1 MYSIPSYRVF
11 GRNCKKWQ
19 NNPPANSDDLLRCP
33 QTIFHYNGRT
43 MENDSLVPKWLLV
56 PHGILQVSQNLSAQY
71 QKFWISMK
79 ASLGVRSPCS
89 IEMERI
95 DRQMPCPS
103 SNPNQIWLTRNQS
116 TFVVWQHS
124 KSNGRCCVRGP
135 PYTTGSYYIYARYGI
150 LLPKL
155 FSPTVG
161 KNCFSDREKLLKFE
175 AEG

>member
-1 MYSIPSYRVF
+1 MAFIIFFFFEKVWKSWKNWNYRHKIFVTMYSIPSYRVF

-89 IEMERI
+89 IEKERI

-103 SNPNQIWLTRNQS
+103 SNPN
-116 TFVVWQHS
+116 
-124 KSNGRCCVRGP
+124 
-135 PYTTGSYYIYARYGI
+135 
-150 LLPKL
+150 
-155 FSPTVG
+155 
-161 KNCFSDREKLLKFE
+161 
-175 AEG
+175 